1 MGKQRRK
8 VQGLPSLPFV
18 PLRPVYAKE
27 VPTACQP
34 DCPVQASYQQPFPG
48 LPLPR
53 PREQHREVSKAE
65 TVNCARVRARA
76 CLRLPAGPGQSHPE
90 TRGFWPPSRAHP
102 HPGHLW
108 GWDTPLVCPPS
119 ASLSGGHC
127 VPVSPSS
134 LNPLP
139 RAKGLGQSSFHS
151 LKKSLMK
158 QQEGGEKSHLSELL
172 RAYCWSGIRHSW
184 SHGAVPGAA
193 QALDPKGPRAPRT
206 EEPKGHC
213 LHTHCAP
220 GTSTSVTHPTLSRL
234 LRRVSLHPLHK

>member
-8 VQGLPSLPFV
+8 VQDLPTLPFV
-18 PLRPVYAKE
+18 PLRPVYTKE

-34 DCPVQASYQQPFPG
+34 DCPVQASYQEPLLG

-90 TRGFWPPSRAHP
+90 TRGFRPPSSAHP
-102 HPGHLW
+102 HPRHLW
-108 GWDTPLVCPPS
+108 GWDNLVCPPS
-119 ASLSGGHC
+119 ASPSGGRC

-158 QQEGGEKSHLSELL
+158 QQEEGKSLIS
-172 RAYCWSGIRHSW
+172 
-184 SHGAVPGAA
+184 
-193 QALDPKGPRAPRT
+193 Q
-206 EEPKGHC
+206 
-213 LHTHCAP
+213 
-220 GTSTSVTHPTLSRL
+220 
-234 LRRVSLHPLHK
+234 SL